1 MTEGVARLAYSVR
14 EGTVGAFRVQYRH
27 GHDPGLQGSPV
38 IRRIPTSW
46 RVACL
51 FGWLL
56 LAALASGCGPEVIR
70 HPVPSHLVEQAHVEG
85 FGPIRTWGDQIG
97 LLFGGDISRQTT
109 RPAVPDDQRSVLA
122 LSGGGSRGAF
132 GAGLLCGWTR
142 RGDRPTFRI
151 VTGISTGA
159 LIAPFAFLGSDYDDR
174 LRAAFTTVGPGDI
187 YILRIFTGL
196 LRGDS
201 LADNAPLLRL
211 AEKFID
217 QEMLEAVAREH
228 RRGRRLYVGTTNLD
242 VQRPVVWDMGA
253 IAASGQKDAL
263 KLFRRVLI
271 ASASIPVAF
280 PPQYMTVQ
288 AQGQRYDEMHVDGG
302 VTAEVFIWGFG
313 DALPAVVRRQATM
326 PATAPAHPPVRVYV
340 IRNATVAP
348 QYQAIAPRVMP
359 IAARSIFTLI
369 NSQAVGD
376 LYRVYSIVR
385 WAGMEFHLAH
395 IPDDD
400 KPLSTEEFNKEE
412 MNRLFKVGYELGKA
426 GYPWKEYPPDFP
438 EERKRRTATRPAEP
452 AQAPGS

>member
-1 MTEGVARLAYSVR
+1 M
-14 EGTVGAFRVQYRH
+14 FRQA
-27 GHDPGLQGSPV
+27 S
-38 IRRIPTSW
+38 TSW
-46 RVACL
+46 RFACPL
-51 FGWLL
+51 VWFLL
-56 LAALASGCGPEVIR
+56 VALAPGCGPEVIR
-70 HPVPSHLVEQAHVEG
+70 HPVPSHLVEQAHIEG
-85 FGPIRTWGDQIG
+85 YGRIRTWGDQIG
-97 LLFGGDISRQTT
+97 LVFGGDIARQTT

-132 GAGLLCGWTR
+132 GAGLLCGWSS

-174 LRAAFTTVGPGDI
+174 LRAAFTSVGPDDI
-187 YILRIFTGL
+187 YVLRILSGL

-211 AEKFID
+211 VEKSID
-217 QEMLEAVAREH
+217 QGLLEAVAREH
-228 RRGRRLYVGTTNLD
+228 RRGRRLYIGTTNLD

-253 IAASGQKDAL
+253 IATSGQKDAL

-280 PPQYMTVQ
+280 SPQYVMVQ
-288 AQGQRYDEMHVDGG
+288 AEGKRYDEMHVDGG

-313 DALPAVVRRQATM
+313 EALPAVMRRQATM
-326 PATAPAHPPVRVYV
+326 PATQPAQPPICVYV
-340 IRNATVAP
+340 IRNAAIAP
-348 QYQAIAPRVMP
+348 QYQAIPPRVMP

-376 LYRVYSIVR
+376 LYRVYSIAR
-385 WAGMEFHLAH
+385 WAGMDFRLAH

-400 KPLSTEEFNKEE
+400 KPISSEEFNKQE
-412 MNRLFKVGYELGKA
+412 MNRLFQVGYELGKA

-438 EERKRRTATRPAEP
+438 EGQRKNGRRV
-452 AQAPGS
+452 S